1 MHKDAPTHAV
11 THRRE
16 GTEVSFLPVPDTEGQ
31 VEREAPDRLS
41 YEQGWCVCVCVCV
54 FV

>member
-1 MHKDAPTHAV
+1 MHKDAPTHTV

-31 VEREAPDRLS
+31 VEREA
-41 YEQGWCVCVCVCV
+41 QGMGGGRVKDLPL
-54 FV
+54 